1 MRGALRRRVVGFG
14 GAALMIAAC
23 TYDFDEYVGEDGAA
37 SGGAA
42 SATGGSGGSTGGA
55 GEAGAPVTPEGGT
68 SGGAAARGGA
78 AGAVDA
84 GGEGG
89 APASAGGEGGGA
101 PASAGGEGGADA
113 GTAGT
118 GTGGSANGGTGTG
131 GSGSGGTATAGAGG
145 SSGADCDALG
155 GTTFDGHCYFYLS
168 SLLNFASAQ
177 SACAEASAT
186 LVAINSAAEQR
197 FLESTFFAPAN
208 DAWIG
213 LSLAELTNPNSATCK
228 ATPSSCPFLWL
239 TGEPLSYT
247 KWGDHGANDREPNY
261 TGACVRL
268 QGATLDWA
276 DQGCT
281 ERVRAICETQ

>member
-1 MRGALRRRVVGFG
+1 MRGVLRRRVAGFG

-23 TYDFDEYVGEDGAA
+23 TYDFDEYVGEDGPA
-37 SGGAA
+37 SGGDA
-42 SATGGSGGSTGGA
+42 SSSGGSGGSTGGA
-55 GEAGAPVTPEGGT
+55 GDAGAPVTPEGGT
-68 SGGAAARGGA
+68 TGGAAAGGGA
-78 AGAVDA
+78 AGAADAGGEGGAPANA

-89 APASAGGEGGGA
+89 APASAGGEGG
-101 PASAGGEGGADA
+101 ADA
-113 GTAGT
+113 DAAGSGPGGT
-118 GTGGSANGGTGTG
+118 ANGGTGT
-131 GSGSGGTATAGAGG
+131 GGTATAGAGG
-145 SSGADCDALG
+145 SSGADCDALA
-155 GTTFDGHCYFYLS
+155 GTTFDGHCHFYLS
-168 SLLNFASAQ
+168 SLLDFASAR
-177 SACAEASAT
+177 SACAEASAV

-213 LSLAELTNPNSATCK
+213 LSLAELTDPNSATCK

-247 KWGDHGANDREPNY
+247 KWGNHGVSDREPNY

-276 DQGCT
+276 DQDCT

>member
-1 MRGALRRRVVGFG
+1 MRGVLRRRVAGFG

-23 TYDFDEYVGEDGAA
+23 TYDFDEYVGEDGPA
-37 SGGAA
+37 SGGDA
-42 SATGGSGGSTGGA
+42 SSSGGSGVSTGGA
-55 GEAGAPVTPEGGT
+55 GDAGAPVTPEGGT
-68 SGGAAARGGA
+68 TGGAAAGGGA
-78 AGAVDA
+78 AGAADA

-89 APASAGGEGGGA
+89 APASAGGEA
-101 PASAGGEGGADA
+101 GADA
-113 GTAGT
+113 DAAGS
-118 GTGGSANGGTGTG
+118 GPGGTGTG
-131 GSGSGGTATAGAGG
+131 GTASGGTATAGAGG
-145 SSGADCDALG
+145 SSGADCDALA

-168 SLLNFASAQ
+168 SLLDFASAR
-177 SACAEASAT
+177 SACAEASAV

-213 LSLAELTNPNSATCK
+213 LSLAELTDPNSATCK

-247 KWGDHGANDREPNY
+247 KWGNHGVSDREPNY

-276 DQGCT
+276 DQDCT

>member
-1 MRGALRRRVVGFG
+1 MRGVLRRRVAGFG

-23 TYDFDEYVGEDGAA
+23 TYDFDEYVGEDGPA
-37 SGGAA
+37 SGGDA
-42 SATGGSGGSTGGA
+42 SSSGGSGGSTGGA
-55 GEAGAPVTPEGGT
+55 GDAGAPVTPEGGT
-68 SGGAAARGGA
+68 TGGAAAGGGA
-78 AGAVDA
+78 AGAADAGGEGGALANA

-89 APASAGGEGGGA
+89 APASAGGEGG
-101 PASAGGEGGADA
+101 ADA
-113 GTAGT
+113 DAAGSGPGGT
-118 GTGGSANGGTGTG
+118 ANGGTGT
-131 GSGSGGTATAGAGG
+131 GGTATAGAGG
-145 SSGADCDALG
+145 SSGADCDALA

-168 SLLNFASAQ
+168 SLLDFASAR
-177 SACAEASAT
+177 SACAEASAV

-213 LSLAELTNPNSATCK
+213 LSLAELTDPNSATCK

-247 KWGDHGANDREPNY
+247 KWGNHGVSDREPNY

-276 DQGCT
+276 DQDCT

>member
-1 MRGALRRRVVGFG
+1 
-14 GAALMIAAC
+14 MIAAC
-23 TYDFDEYVGEDGAA
+23 TYDFDEYVGDDGPG
-37 SGGAA
+37 SGGVE
-42 SATGGSGGSTGGA
+42 SLSGGSGGGTGGA

-68 SGGAAARGGA
+68 TGGAAARGGA
-78 AGAVDA
+78 AGAVDS

-89 APASAGGEGGGA
+89 APASAGGEAGA
-101 PASAGGEGGADA
+101 EAVTG
-113 GTAGT
+113 GTANGGMANGGT
-118 GTGGSANGGTGTG
+118 TTGGSA
-131 GSGSGGTATAGAGG
+131 SGGTATAGAGG
-145 SSGADCDALG
+145 SSSTDCDALA
-155 GTTFDGHCYFYLS
+155 GTTFEGHCYFYLS
-168 SLLNFASAQ
+168 SLLDFASAR
-177 SACAEASAT
+177 SACAEESAT

-213 LSLAELTNPNSATCK
+213 LSLAELTDPNSATCK

-247 KWGDHGANDREPNY
+247 NWGNHGPNDREPNY

-268 QGATLDWA
+268 QGTTLDWA
-276 DQGCT
+276 DQDCN

>member
-1 MRGALRRRVVGFG
+1 MRGVLRRRVAGFG

-23 TYDFDEYVGEDGAA
+23 TYDFDEYVGEDGPA
-37 SGGAA
+37 SGGDA
-42 SATGGSGGSTGGA
+42 SSSGGSGGSTGGA
-55 GEAGAPVTPEGGT
+55 GDAGAPVTPEGGT
-68 SGGAAARGGA
+68 TGGAAAGGGA
-78 AGAVDA
+78 AGAADAGGEGGALANA

-89 APASAGGEGGGA
+89 APASAGGEGG
-101 PASAGGEGGADA
+101 ADA
-113 GTAGT
+113 DAAGSGPGGT
-118 GTGGSANGGTGTG
+118 ANGGTGT
-131 GSGSGGTATAGAGG
+131 GGTATAGAGG
-145 SSGADCDALG
+145 SSGADCDALA

-168 SLLNFASAQ
+168 SLLDFASAR
-177 SACAEASAT
+177 SACAEASAV

-213 LSLAELTNPNSATCK
+213 LSLAELTDPSSATCK

-247 KWGDHGANDREPNY
+247 KWGNHGVSDREPNY

-276 DQGCT
+276 DQDCT

>member
-1 MRGALRRRVVGFG
+1 MRGVLRRRVAGFG

-23 TYDFDEYVGEDGAA
+23 TYDFDEYVGEDGPA
-37 SGGAA
+37 SGGDA
-42 SATGGSGGSTGGA
+42 SSSGGSGGSTGGA
-55 GEAGAPVTPEGGT
+55 GDAGAPVTPEGGT
-68 SGGAAARGGA
+68 TGGAAARGGA
-78 AGAVDA
+78 AGAADAGGEGGALANA

-89 APASAGGEGGGA
+89 APASAGGEGG
-101 PASAGGEGGADA
+101 ADA
-113 GTAGT
+113 DAAGSGPGGT
-118 GTGGSANGGTGTG
+118 ANGGTGT
-131 GSGSGGTATAGAGG
+131 GGTATAGAGG
-145 SSGADCDALG
+145 SSGADCDALA

-168 SLLNFASAQ
+168 SLLDFASAR
-177 SACAEASAT
+177 SACAEASAV

-247 KWGDHGANDREPNY
+247 KWGNHSASDREPNY
-261 TGACVRL
+261 TGACVRF

-276 DQGCT
+276 DQGCD
-281 ERVRAICETQ
+281 ERVRAICETH

>member
-1 MRGALRRRVVGFG
+1 MRGVLRRRVAGFG

-23 TYDFDEYVGEDGAA
+23 TYDFDEYVGEDGPA
-37 SGGAA
+37 SGGDA
-42 SATGGSGGSTGGA
+42 SSSGGSGVSTGGA
-55 GEAGAPVTPEGGT
+55 GDAGAPVTPEGGT
-68 SGGAAARGGA
+68 TGGAAAGGGA
-78 AGAVDA
+78 AGAADAGGEGGALANA

-89 APASAGGEGGGA
+89 APASAGGEGG
-101 PASAGGEGGADA
+101 ADA
-113 GTAGT
+113 DAAGSGPGGT
-118 GTGGSANGGTGTG
+118 ANGGTGT
-131 GSGSGGTATAGAGG
+131 GGTATAGAGG
-145 SSGADCDALG
+145 SSGADCDALA

-168 SLLNFASAQ
+168 SLLDFASAR
-177 SACAEASAT
+177 SACAEASAV

-213 LSLAELTNPNSATCK
+213 LSLAELTDPNSATCK

-247 KWGDHGANDREPNY
+247 KWGNHGVSDREPNY

-276 DQGCT
+276 DQDCT